1 MGQEGEIIPP
11 SIIEKPP
18 SAELRPDQKDTDSLP
33 DYPVLDD
40 IMQKLV
46 EDMRAPRD
54 LIADGYD
61 AAIVT
66 KSARLLRISEYKRNQ
81 AAPGPKITKRA
92 FYRDRRFPIT
102 SVYDGTGE

>member
-1 MGQEGEIIPP
+1 
-11 SIIEKPP
+11 
-18 SAELRPDQKDTDSLP
+18 
-33 DYPVLDD
+33 
-40 IMQKLV
+40 MQKLG

-61 AAIVT
+61 AAIVL
-66 KSARLLRISEYKRNQ
+66 KCARLLRISEYKRNQ

-102 SVYDGTGE
+102 SVYDGTGEL